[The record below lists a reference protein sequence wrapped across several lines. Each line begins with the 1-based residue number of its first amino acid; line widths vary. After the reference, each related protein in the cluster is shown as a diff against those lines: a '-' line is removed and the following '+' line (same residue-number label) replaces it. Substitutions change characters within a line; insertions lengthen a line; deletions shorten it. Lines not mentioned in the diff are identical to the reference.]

1 MSTTMSDNVTQPKPG
16 TFRAICDE
24 CGQVRRTTSRPGY
37 GKTGDWRAECPRCM
51 VPLKCSHC
59 GIRTMHAYIRDF
71 APASYVDASERRN
84 IELTIEWEQYLRQEA
99 FMVDLFE
106 QMGIPIRTV
115 TQITRNGEPAIYE
128 VTRYVRD
135 SEVVWEVVVL
145 DNLTTVGRVYALCG
159 VWESMTAGGVAR
171 WSDPDA
177 YSKPSANGW
186 LSTGSFQPIGKKT
199 HHENKPL
206 FLDEDTIARGAER
219 QR

>member
-1 MSTTMSDNVTQPKPG
+1 MTMTQPKPG

-37 GKTGDWRAECPRCM
+37 GKTGTWRDGRPRCM

-84 IELTIEWEQYLRQEA
+84 IELTIEREQYLRQEA
-99 FMVDLFE
+99 FMVDLF
-106 QMGIPIRTV
+106 QQLGIQVRTV

-145 DNLTTVGRVYALCG
+145 EDLTTVGRVYALSG
-159 VWESMTAGGVAR
+159 AWQSMTALNVAR

-177 YSKPSANGW
+177 YALGGHGW
-186 LSTGSFQPIGKKT
+186 QWSGSFQPIGNKT
-199 HHENKPL
+199 HHESKPL
-206 FLDEDTIARGAER
+206 FLETEDMGERGAER